1 MTAEPID
8 PLRETLVERR
18 SLYQGRIL
26 HVFDDQVRLE
36 DGRLTQREL
45 VEHPG
50 AVCIVAVDGEGRIGM
65 VRQWR
70 HPAGR
75 ALWELPAGTRDHP
88 GEPTA
93 ATASRELR
101 EEMQASAAT
110 WRFAGS
116 WPLAPGYSSEV
127 MHFYVA
133 EGISSWPGA
142 SDPDEQLER
151 AWFTPEEARER
162 IREGSVDVKTIAG
175 LALAGY
181 SVALDAAPAVAAVDG

>member
-8 PLRETLVERR
+8 PLRETVVERR
-18 SLYQGRIL
+18 SLHQGRLL
-26 HVFDDQVRLE
+26 HVFDDRVRLA

-50 AVCIVAVDGEGRIGM
+50 AVCIVAVDDQGRVGM

-88 GEPTA
+88 GEPAA

-101 EEMQASAAT
+101 EEMQASAET
-110 WRFAGS
+110 WRYLGA

-127 MHFYVA
+127 MQFFLA
-133 EGISSWPGA
+133 RGIASWPGA

-151 AWFTPEEARER
+151 AWFTPDEARER
-162 IREGSVDVKTIAG
+162 IRTGGADVKTIAG

-181 SVALDAAPAVAAVDG
+181 SVALDSEPAAVGADG

>member
-8 PLRETLVERR
+8 PLRETAVERR
-18 SLYQGRIL
+18 SLYQGRLL

-50 AVCIVAVDGEGRIGM
+50 AVCIVAIDDNGRVAM

-75 ALWELPAGTRDHP
+75 SLWELPAGTRDHP
-88 GEPTA
+88 GEPA
-93 ATASRELR
+93 SDTASRELR
-101 EEMQASAAT
+101 EEMQASAET
-110 WRFAGS
+110 WRYVGA
-116 WPLAPGYSSEV
+116 WALAPGYSSEV
-127 MHFYVA
+127 MLFFLA
-133 EGISSWPGA
+133 GGIAASPGA

-181 SVALDAAPAVAAVDG
+181 SVALESEPATAGVDG

>member
-8 PLRETLVERR
+8 PLRETLVQRR
-18 SLYQGRIL
+18 SLYQGRML

-70 HPAGR
+70 HPARR

-88 GEPTA
+88 GEATA

-101 EEMQASAAT
+101 EEMQASAVT
-110 WRFAGS
+110 WHYVGC

-127 MHFYVA
+127 MHFYLA
-133 EGISSWPGA
+133 GGIASWPGA

-151 AWFTPEEARER
+151 AWFTPEEARQR

-175 LALAGY
+175 LALAGF
-181 SVALDAAPAVAAVDG
+181 SVELESEPAAVAVDG

>member
-1 MTAEPID
+1 MTADPID
-8 PLRETLVERR
+8 PLRETVVERR
-18 SLYQGRIL
+18 SLHQGRIL

-36 DGRLTQREL
+36 DGRLARREL

-50 AVCIVAVDGEGRIGM
+50 AVCIVAVDEQGRIGM

-88 GEPTA
+88 GEATA

-101 EEMQASAAT
+101 EEMEASAAT
-110 WRFAGS
+110 WRYVGA

-127 MHFYVA
+127 MHFYLA
-133 EGISSWPGA
+133 GGIAAWPGA
-142 SDPDEQLER
+142 SDPEEQLER
-151 AWFTPEEARER
+151 AWFTPDEARER
-162 IREGSVDVKTIAG
+162 IREGKVDVKTIAG

-181 SVALDAAPAVAAVDG
+181 TVAPESEPAAVGADG